1 MGVVF
6 FVFLWPLVAVAGL
19 VGILATLASSI
30 VLSPAFP
37 FLLGSLVLNILAAA
51 DAVRLIWKWFH
62 DGERFNIKE
71 SVKRPLILVIAGFV
85 AFWVG
90 VVLAATVIMSFFN
103 GSAEASAAQVL
114 FQYAAYLH

>member
-6 FVFLWPLVAVAGL
+6 FLCLWPVVAVVGL
-19 VGILATLASSI
+19 VGILAMLASSI

-51 DAVRLIWKWFH
+51 DAIRLIWKWFH
-62 DGERFNIKE
+62 DGERFDVKASI
-71 SVKRPLILVIAGFV
+71 KRPLILVIAAFA
-85 AFWVG
+85 AFWIG

-103 GSAEASAAQVL
+103 GAAAAEAAQVL
-114 FQYAAYLH
+114 FRHAICPC